1 MIMTTS
7 EFGSELDLV
16 TKYGY
21 TRAEILNQASMADG
35 LADFEISGPL
45 VAKLEKTSKL
55 KQQMAIVDD
64 FLDAN
69 EEVFGGELV
78 HAMTDSYVADVHT
91 LLTRA
96 ETAEGRVDAAEAR
109 ARQAEEALAESEAN
123 AAQTNQLLTK
133 AMEQVASLK
142 ASIDENAKRANALVD
157 DVKQVDAE
165 FRQTQHTFTDLGQTI
180 LTSGQ
185 ELSSLQAQLRV
196 FYEADAER
204 SEEFDRIA
212 SELDNTI
219 TFILKRFEELGLLK
233 ELVGYDTVDDIFE
246 DAGFEI
252 VPTE

>member
-1 MIMTTS
+1 MTTP
-7 EFGSELDLV
+7 ELDLV

-21 TRAEILNQASMADG
+21 ERAEILNQASMADG
-35 LADFEISGPL
+35 LADFELSGPL
-45 VAKLEKTSKL
+45 VAKLEKTSKP

-96 ETAEGRVDAAEAR
+96 ETAEGRIDAAEER
-109 ARQAEEALAESEAN
+109 ARQAEEALAKSEAN
-123 AAQTNQLLTK
+123 AAQTNQLLSK
-133 AMEQVASLK
+133 AMEHVASLQE
-142 ASIDENAKRANALVD
+142 SIDENAKRANDLVD

-165 FRQTQHTFTDLGQTI
+165 FRQTQHTFTDFGHTI

-185 ELSSLQAQLRV
+185 ELSALQEELRA

-204 SEEFDRIA
+204 SEEF
-212 SELDNTI
+212 
-219 TFILKRFEELGLLK
+219 
-233 ELVGYDTVDDIFE
+233 
-246 DAGFEI
+246 
-252 VPTE
+252 

>member
-1 MIMTTS
+1 MITP
-7 EFGSELDLV
+7 ELDLV

-21 TRAEILNQASMADG
+21 ERAEILNQASMADG
-35 LADFEISGPL
+35 LAEFEISGPL
-45 VAKLEKTSKL
+45 VAKLERTSKP

-64 FLDAN
+64 FLDTN

-96 ETAEGRVDAAEAR
+96 ETAEGCVAAAEER
-109 ARQAEEALAESEAN
+109 ARQAEEALAKSEAN
-123 AAQTNQLLTK
+123 AAQTNQLLSK
-133 AMEQVASLK
+133 AMEHVASLQE
-142 ASIDENAKRANALVD
+142 SIDENAKRANDLVD

-185 ELSSLQAQLRV
+185 ELSALQEKLRV

-212 SELDNTI
+212 SQLDETI
-219 TFILKRFEELGLLK
+219 SFILTRFEELGLLK
-233 ELVGYDTVDDIFE
+233 ELVGYNTVDEIFE
-246 DAGFEI
+246 DAGFEP
-252 VPTE
+252 VPSEVS

>member
-1 MIMTTS
+1 MTTP
-7 EFGSELDLV
+7 ELDLV

-21 TRAEILNQASMADG
+21 ERAEILNQASMADG
-35 LADFEISGPL
+35 LAEYELSGPL
-45 VAKLEKTSKL
+45 VAKLEKTSKP

-69 EEVFGGELV
+69 EEVFGGDVV
-78 HAMTDSYVADVHT
+78 HAMTDSYVADVRI

-96 ETAEGRVDAAEAR
+96 ETAEDRIVAAEER
-109 ARQAEEALAESEAN
+109 ARKAEEALAESEAN
-123 AAQTNQLLTK
+123 AAQTNQLLNT
-133 AMEQVASLK
+133 AMERLASLQ
-142 ASIDENAKRANALVD
+142 ASIDENAKRANDLVD

-185 ELSSLQAQLRV
+185 ELSALQEELRA

-212 SELDNTI
+212 SQLDETI
-219 TFILKRFEELGLLK
+219 SYILTRFEELGLLK
-233 ELVGYDTVDDIFE
+233 ELVGYNTVDEIFE
-246 DAGFEI
+246 DAGFEP
-252 VPTE
+252 VPSEAS

>member
-1 MIMTTS
+1 MTTP
-7 EFGSELDLV
+7 ELDLV

-21 TRAEILNQASMADG
+21 ERAEILNQASMADG
-35 LADFEISGPL
+35 LAEYELSGPL
-45 VAKLEKTSKL
+45 VAKLEKTSKP

-69 EEVFGGELV
+69 EEVFGGNVV

-96 ETAEGRVDAAEAR
+96 EIAEGRIAAAEER

-123 AAQTNQLLTK
+123 AAQTNQLLSR
-133 AMEQVASLK
+133 AMEHVASLQE
-142 ASIDENAKRANALVD
+142 SIDENAKRANDLVD

-165 FRQTQHTFTDLGQTI
+165 FRQTQHTFTDLGHTI

-185 ELSSLQAQLRV
+185 ELSALQEELRA

-212 SELDNTI
+212 SQLDETI
-219 TFILKRFEELGLLK
+219 SFILTRFEELGLLK
-233 ELVGYDTVDDIFE
+233 ELVGYNTVDEIFE
-246 DAGFEI
+246 DAGFEP
-252 VPTE
+252 VPSSEDVS

>member
-1 MIMTTS
+1 MTTP
-7 EFGSELDLV
+7 ELDLV

-21 TRAEILNQASMADG
+21 ERAEILNQASMADG
-35 LADFEISGPL
+35 LADFELSGPL
-45 VAKLEKTSKL
+45 VAKLEKTSKP

-78 HAMTDSYVADVHT
+78 HAMTDSYVADVRT

-96 ETAEGRVDAAEAR
+96 ETAEGRIAAAEER
-109 ARQAEEALAESEAN
+109 ARKAEEALTESEAN
-123 AAQTNQLLTK
+123 AAKTNLLLTK
-133 AMEQVASLK
+133 AMEHVASLQE
-142 ASIDENAKRANALVD
+142 SIDENAKRANDLVD

-185 ELSSLQAQLRV
+185 ELSVLQEELRA

-212 SELDNTI
+212 SQLDETI
-219 TFILKRFEELGLLK
+219 SFILTRFEELGLLK
-233 ELVGYDTVDDIFE
+233 ELVGYNTVDEIFE
-246 DAGFEI
+246 DAGFEP
-252 VPTE
+252 VPSEAS

>member
-1 MIMTTS
+1 MTTP
-7 EFGSELDLV
+7 EIGFKLDLV
-16 TKYGY
+16 EKYGY
-21 TRAEILNQASMADG
+21 TRSEILNQVSMAES
-35 LADFEISGPL
+35 LEEFEISAPL
-45 VAKLEKTSKL
+45 VAKLEKTSKP

-64 FLDAN
+64 FLDTH
-69 EEVFGGELV
+69 EEVFDGELV
-78 HAMTDSYVADVHT
+78 HPITDSYVADVHT

-96 ETAEGRVDAAEAR
+96 ETAEGRIEAAEER
-109 ARQAEEALAESEAN
+109 ARKAEEALAESEAN
-123 AAQTNQLLTK
+123 ATQTNQLLNA
-133 AMEQVASLK
+133 AMAQVESLK
-142 ASIDENAKRANALVD
+142 DAIEENAKRANDLVT

-165 FRQTQHTFTDLGQTI
+165 FRHTQHTFTDLGHVI

-185 ELSSLQAQLRV
+185 EMSSLQAQLRA

-233 ELVGYDTVDDIFE
+233 DLVGYDTVNDIFE

>member
-1 MIMTTS
+1 MTTP
-7 EFGSELDLV
+7 ELDLV

-21 TRAEILNQASMADG
+21 ERAEILNQASMADG
-35 LADFEISGPL
+35 LAEFELSGPL
-45 VAKLEKTSKL
+45 IAKLEKTSKP

-78 HAMTDSYVADVHT
+78 HAMTDSYVADVRT

-96 ETAEGRVDAAEAR
+96 ETAEGRIDAAEER

-123 AAQTNQLLTK
+123 AARMDQLLSKTL
-133 AMEQVASLK
+133 AQLEALK
-142 ASIDENAKRANALVD
+142 ASIDENAKRANDLVD

-185 ELSSLQAQLRV
+185 ELSALQEELRA

-212 SELDNTI
+212 SQLDETI
-219 TFILKRFEELGLLK
+219 SFILTRFEELGLLK
-233 ELVGYDTVDDIFE
+233 ELVGYNTVDEIFE
-246 DAGFEI
+246 DAGFEP
-252 VPTE
+252 VPSSEDVS